1 MSTPK
6 IFTKRAPVV
15 ILAIICCLLWG
26 SAFPGVKTG
35 YRLLSISPE
44 NTWLKLIFAGYR
56 FLVASLFILIYA
68 WFSGQKLTFKREHLK
83 HFLVLGLFSTT
94 FQYIFFYLGLSHISG
109 VKASIWNSTAIFF
122 TVIIAHFV
130 FTNDKI
136 TKNKI
141 LGIVLGFAGVAATNF
156 SFELFRADFTMQ
168 GDGFLII
175 SQLAAAIGAVYV
187 KKVSGKVPVIAL
199 TAYQM
204 LFGSLLLVIPA
215 GIKIGFMPFHFTWA
229 SLTLYLYLAL
239 LSAISFSIWNTL
251 IKYNPVGKITMF
263 QFLIP
268 VIGVLLSAVFL
279 GDKIGLYTVVALLLV
294 SVGIVSVN
302 REKREELIK
311 EDTEGSESD

>member
-1 MSTPK
+1 MTTPK
-6 IFTKRAPVV
+6 IFTHRVPVV
-15 ILAIICCLLWG
+15 LLAIICCLLWG

-35 YRLLSISPE
+35 YRLFAIGPD

-56 FLVASLFILIYA
+56 FFLASIFILVYA
-68 WFSGQKLTFKREHLK
+68 LFSGQKMSFKIGDLK
-83 HFLVLGLFSTT
+83 HILILGLFSTT

-130 FTNDKI
+130 FSNDRI
-136 TKNKI
+136 SKNKI
-141 LGIVLGFAGVAATNF
+141 LGLILGFAGVAATNF
-156 SFELFRADFTMQ
+156 SFELFKPDFTLF

-187 KKVSGKVPVIAL
+187 KKISGQIPVIAL

-215 GIKIGFMPFHFTWA
+215 GLKVGFMPFHFTTA
-229 SLTLYLYLAL
+229 NLTLYLYLAL
-239 LSAISFSIWNTL
+239 LSSVSFSIWNTL
-251 IKYNPVGKITMF
+251 IKYNPVGKITMY

-268 VIGVLLSAVFL
+268 VIGALLSAVFL

-294 SVGIVSVN
+294 SVGIISVN
-302 REKREELIK
+302 REKPEYSPQRGLVDK
-311 EDTEGSESD
+311 